1 MKTVQV
7 DNRALLAARASAVLA
22 VDHAVFARGVSVWA
36 SRDELVAAASQA
48 IPAPSSVGVV
58 LVAGPLAQRG
68 IETLCGYVD
77 GYDFIEARFGAAL
90 EDPSVGSVLLL
101 MDSPGGDVA
110 GLEEAVSRMSAAK
123 KKSGKKCIVYVD
135 EMAASAAYWIA
146 SAIGDE
152 VIAPRAAMVG
162 SIGCIGALVD
172 ETAALEQDGVKVTLI
187 REPAGKADSHPAGP
201 VEKLA
206 EERARSMVRSAAER
220 FFAAVADTRGL
231 TAKKVEALNGAM
243 LEAPAAL
250 AAGLIDAV
258 GGRDE
263 ALARARAALT
273 ENMMDDKKKPSTAAA
288 TSAPV
293 EALEVGTLIAADPVL
308 TTAAAVTG
316 KSNPDEIVGALH
328 ALAQKAARVDA
339 VEAQLVADKTAREA
353 AEKAAIV
360 KSLVADRKVTKT
372 QLEAAWFTALS
383 LDGLKSYAET
393 AQSHAPAHVPDS
405 AVSED
410 SIPVDAETE
419 RLLGRL
425 GLTKDD
431 YRKAVA
437 SGAV

>member
-7 DNRALLAARASAVLA
+7 DNRALLAARASSVLA
-22 VDHAVFARGVSVWA
+22 IDPRVFSAGATVFASRAEHAEA
-36 SRDELVAAASQA
+36 SLTATRAT
-48 IPAPSSVGVV
+48 PTNVGVV
-58 LVAGPLAQRG
+58 LVAGPLAQRA
-68 IETLCGYVD
+68 EDTLCGYID
-77 GYDFIEARFGAAL
+77 GYDAIEARFNAAL
-90 EDPSVGSVLLL
+90 SDPSVGSVLLV

-110 GLEEAVSRMSAAK
+110 GLEEAVSRMVAAK
-123 KKSGKKCIVYVD
+123 RKSGKQCIVYVD
-135 EMAASAAYWIA
+135 ELAASAAYWMA
-146 SAIGDE
+146 SALGDQI
-152 VIAPRAAMVG
+152 VAPASAYVG
-162 SIGCIGALVD
+162 SIGVIATLIDETGAL
-172 ETAALEQDGVKVTLI
+172 EKDGIKVTLI
-187 REPAGKADSHPAGP
+187 REPAGKADGHSAGP
-201 VEKLA
+201 LTEL
-206 EERARSMVRSAAER
+206 AAER
-220 FFAAVADTRGL
+220 ATERVKNAAHRFFSAIADYRG
-231 TAKKVEALNGAM
+231 TTSKKVAALNGAL
-243 LEAPAAL
+243 LEASAAL
-250 AAGLIDAV
+250 EEGLINAV

-263 ALARARAALT
+263 ALAIAREST
-273 ENMMDDKKKPSTAAA
+273 RTFMEDNKKSFKAAA

-293 EALEVGTLIAADPVL
+293 EALEVGTLIAADPVH

-360 KSLVADRKVTKT
+360 KGLIADRKVTKV
-372 QLEAAWFTALS
+372 QSEAAWFTALS